1 MSASQKGHFR
11 LSALSHLTVS
21 LISLPHFK
29 HVISSVNRR
38 KTWSCSQNAQNF
50 LIWQV
55 LPTIWFLDW
64 RIPITFRHAG
74 KLRHLLKLREML
86 EAGGEH
92 HFVENID
99 AALATENFS
108 HLSQFRA
115 GVEEKP
121 SDCIGST

>member
-1 MSASQKGHFR
+1 
-11 LSALSHLTVS
+11 
-21 LISLPHFK
+21 
-29 HVISSVNRR
+29 
-38 KTWSCSQNAQNF
+38 
-50 LIWQV
+50 
-55 LPTIWFLDW
+55 LDW